1 MYFIHRNVS
10 LGGSTK
16 LKGHLIQNISN
27 LAVEETNLEAE
38 WFAQSCYQI
47 KRGFA
52 QLTCSKASLLTLDCG
67 EESAVFICSAPSKKN
82 G

>member
-38 WFAQSCYQI
+38 
-47 KRGFA
+47 
-52 QLTCSKASLLTLDCG
+52 
-67 EESAVFICSAPSKKN
+67 
-82 G
+82 